1 MCEWDNLTEMCSLK
15 RCQHGNVEDCEFAT
29 NGGAEDCT
37 RTTPVSHMIL
47 ISMDTHE
54 KEFRAIHRTR

>member
-29 NGGAEDCT
+29 NGGAENCT
-37 RTTPVSHMIL
+37 QTTPYREWSTTTNSCVQFSRYHI
-47 ISMDTHE
+47 
-54 KEFRAIHRTR
+54 

>member
-37 RTTPVSHMIL
+37 RTTPYCEWSTTTNSCVQFSRYHI
-47 ISMDTHE
+47 
-54 KEFRAIHRTR
+54 